1 MKKLLLVVSFMVLVS
16 VLVWSTG
23 CGAPTPSPKPS
34 PAPSATAKPS
44 PEPAATAKPS
54 PAAPPPAPSP
64 TGLPAGWPKA
74 MTITTP
80 SAGASIS
87 VYGTAVAKIIE
98 TKLKIATAPLNTSGS
113 LEAAVAMIKG
123 DAQLTATSG
132 AEVIY
137 AIQNKAPLPAGSA
150 GIMRG
155 LFWGEYGSDTTF
167 VVRADSNINSIA
179 DLKGK
184 RVMASRPGQALY
196 EDNWRATLE
205 AYGMTEKDI
214 TLMPALGQAEAAQ
227 ALKEGRA
234 DCIFQASATPAPA
247 YVELANATPIRIVSL
262 SDAAVK
268 NVLDKLPWTMK
279 KVIPAGAY
287 KGMDKEA
294 VITTALAGTMVRK
307 DLPDDLV
314 YAIAKAVDEN
324 IGELTSVHPSFKTW
338 TIKGLA
344 NTPYGIYHAGAF
356 KYFSEKGYLLPES
369 IAKHKAFLT
378 QVGTDK

>member
-1 MKKLLLVVSFMVLVS
+1 MV
-16 VLVWSTG
+16 
-23 CGAPTPSPKPS
+23 
-34 PAPSATAKPS
+34 
-44 PEPAATAKPS
+44 
-54 PAAPPPAPSP
+54 
-64 TGLPAGWPKA
+64 
-74 MTITTP
+74 
-80 SAGASIS
+80 
-87 VYGTAVAKIIE
+87 
-98 TKLKIATAPLNTSGS
+98 
-113 LEAAVAMIKG
+113 KG
-123 DAQLTATSG
+123 DSQLSSISG
-132 AEVIY
+132 AEVVY
-137 AIQNKAPLPAGSA
+137 ALQKKAPLPPGSDA
-150 GIMRG
+150 IIRG
-155 LFWGEYGSDTTF
+155 LFWGEYESDTTF
-167 VVRADSNINSIA
+167 VVRADSNLNSIA

-247 YVELANATPIRIVSL
+247 YVELANAVPIRIISL

-268 NVLDKLPWTMK
+268 NVLDKLPWTKK
-279 KVIPAGAY
+279 KVVPAGAY